1 MTGGLLIIFRL
12 WLELKWKN
20 KK

>member
-1 MTGGLLIIFRL
+1 TGGLLIIFRL